1 MKWKTKVDPEKTAL
15 LACKVGQILLG
26 DVVNIYLH
34 HQQHQSRILTG
45 SQFSSKASSIVSGLS
60 KLSLHKPIT
69 VSRLTCNVF
78 LRSLLLRHTSDGT
91 ENWKRHCRLYQG
103 MENGPPPWQ
112 MNVSSIFYERNEQ
125 KGICLY
131 LVSWICTKR
140 LSHVGTRHTF
150 SKDSPGFLALA
161 PGVITTASSRG
172 GLGCCFSVWWP
183 LFLHGK
189 RKMGSGAASHVWML
203 RCCANCYL
211 ELVQIIASGSFLFVH
226 RIFKFE
232 NFMKAFR

>member
-45 SQFSSKASSIVSGLS
+45 SQFSNKASSIVSGLS

-91 ENWKRHCRLYQG
+91 ENWKRHCRLRDG
-103 MENGPPPWQ
+103 KRPTTMTNERFLDILWTKWTERHLLVFGV
-112 MNVSSIFYERNEQ
+112 MNMYKTPIACRHQAHLFEGFTWIPGFSSRRDYNSIFPGWARMLLLCVMAAFFCMARGKWDRELRHMYECSAVVQ
-125 KGICLY
+125 
-131 LVSWICTKR
+131 
-140 LSHVGTRHTF
+140 
-150 SKDSPGFLALA
+150 
-161 PGVITTASSRG
+161 TA
-172 GLGCCFSVWWP
+172 
-183 LFLHGK
+183 
-189 RKMGSGAASHVWML
+189 
-203 RCCANCYL
+203 
-211 ELVQIIASGSFLFVH
+211 I
-226 RIFKFE
+226 
-232 NFMKAFR
+232 